1 MDLKPY
7 GAFIENTMRPLLE
20 EFGDILAELQR
31 QGISVNEKNITELTK
46 KVAWFHLRATIINA
60 IRDIII
66 AIIIAG
72 VLWKIYPF
80 ASR

>member
-7 GAFIENTMRPLLE
+7 GAFVENTIRPFCE

-31 QGISVNEKNITELTK
+31 QGISVNEKNIAEFTK

-60 IRDIII
+60 VRDIII
-66 AIIIAG
+66 AVIIAG
-72 VLWKIYPF
+72 VMWKIYQ
-80 ASR
+80 S